1 MTNLE
6 GAILSEYFLLQRIS
20 SGGVA
25 DVYRARQ
32 NGEGNHEVAVK
43 IFRSEYAQRETFREY
58 FMAEAEKIGQFEHP
72 HILPLL
78 EFGEGDDLL
87 YVVMPYIAT
96 GTLEDLLKRV
106 GGKLSAMQALP
117 VMQQLCGAV
126 QYAHSRGIIHGDL
139 KPSNVFVAADG
150 RILLA
155 DFGIA
160 RGYDDSQQSLTRM
173 GWGSAEYAAPEQSL
187 GVLKR
192 SSDIYSLGVMLFRI
206 LAGQPPFTGQT
217 PVEVL
222 LKHVRQAPPPIR
234 TIVPNISDAVDGV
247 LQMAL
252 QKQGDNRFASAE
264 ELGNAFFAAVTVAP
278 VASMVAR
285 PMSIMMPQASLARP
299 SEVVEPR
306 TPVPVGN
313 VSMGDKG
320 DVGSAL
326 GGESGLDKSVPTPVG
341 PRTPVPQP
349 SYFEPGIAIGRQ
361 HFWSAEPVEWS
372 PLSSLNSLQGTGT
385 LKNDVP
391 LNAGDYLQDK
401 AGVIPAKSATSLLPQ
416 PQSAAPVVSLDLSVP
431 TSIAASNLPAS
442 PALPE
447 HASDEE
453 VESAEGTEGA
463 FAARLRKLLPL
474 IVVLLLLLGLLG
486 AFLSSFFFPSGSS
499 GATGTGVVPLH
510 SLLGTMAVT
519 VANFRDVGPWA

>member
-6 GAILSEYFLLQRIS
+6 GAILSDYFLLQCIS
-20 SGGVA
+20 AGGVA

-32 NGEGNHEVAVK
+32 NVEGNHEVAVK
-43 IFRSEYAQRETFREY
+43 IFRSEYARRETFREY

-78 EFGEGDDLL
+78 EFGEGEELL
-87 YVVMPYIAT
+87 YVVMPYVAT

-106 GGKLSAMQALP
+106 GGKLSTMQALP
-117 VMQQLCGAV
+117 IMQQLCDAV

-150 RILLA
+150 RILLS

-160 RGYDDSQQSLTRM
+160 RGYDDSQQSLTRI

-192 SSDIYSLGVMLFRI
+192 SSDVYSLGVLLFRM

-234 TIVPNISDAVDGV
+234 TIVPDISSAVDGV

-252 QKQGDNRFASAE
+252 QKQGNNRFASAE

-278 VASMVAR
+278 VATMAAR
-285 PMSIMMPQASLARP
+285 PMTIMLPQETITRP
-299 SEVVEPR
+299 SEGVEPR
-306 TPVPVGN
+306 TPVPVGAMNN
-313 VSMGDKG
+313 VGKDDKDDIG
-320 DVGSAL
+320 SEVGA
-326 GGESGLDKSVPTPVG
+326 ESGLDMITVMITCPPDRVSPGEGADRESSPERVSFPTPVG
-341 PRTPVPQP
+341 PRTPAPQP
-349 SYFEPGIAIGRQ
+349 SYFEPGIAVGRQ

-372 PLSSLNSLQGTGT
+372 PLSSLNSLQGSST
-385 LKNDVP
+385 LKNDIP
-391 LNAGDYLQDK
+391 LNASDYLQDQ
-401 AGVIPAKSATSLLPQ
+401 AGVIAGKQCDLVRRHNHNLLRQWFPLTYLCLLLMLRLTFLHYLRFQ
-416 PQSAAPVVSLDLSVP
+416 NIRVMRKLSVLRVLKGHLP
-431 TSIAASNLPAS
+431 HSCASYS
-442 PALPE
+442 
-447 HASDEE
+447 
-453 VESAEGTEGA
+453 
-463 FAARLRKLLPL
+463 
-474 IVVLLLLLGLLG
+474 
-486 AFLSSFFFPSGSS
+486 
-499 GATGTGVVPLH
+499 H
-510 SLLGTMAVT
+510 SLL
-519 VANFRDVGPWA
+519 